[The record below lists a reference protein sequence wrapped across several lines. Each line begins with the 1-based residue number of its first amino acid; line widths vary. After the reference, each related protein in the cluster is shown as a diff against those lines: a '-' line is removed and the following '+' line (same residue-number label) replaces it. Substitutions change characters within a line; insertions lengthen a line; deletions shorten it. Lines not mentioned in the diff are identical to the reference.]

1 MSDTLYFN
9 YRTWTA
15 AELAA
20 LAEPLH
26 IRDDLDLRGYT
37 HPLPAGLT
45 SFGGYLYL
53 RDYAHPLPAAL
64 TSVGGDIYLRGYTHP
79 LPATLTSV
87 GGNLY
92 LRGYTHPLPA
102 GLAHRDT
109 RTVAR

>member
-1 MSDTLYFN
+1 MSDTLCFN
-9 YRTWTA
+9 DRTWTA

-45 SFGGYLYL
+45 S
-53 RDYAHPLPAAL
+53 
-64 TSVGGDIYLRGYTHP
+64 VGGDLDLRGY
-79 LPATLTSV
+79 A
-87 GGNLY
+87 
-92 LRGYTHPLPA
+92 HPLPA

>member
-1 MSDTLYFN
+1 MSDTIYFN
-9 YRTWTA
+9 DRTWTVD
-15 AELAA
+15 ELAA
-20 LAEPLH
+20 LAGPLH
-26 IRDDLDLRGYT
+26 IRGDLDLNGY
-37 HPLPAGLT
+37 A
-45 SFGGYLYL
+45 
-53 RDYAHPLPAAL
+53 
-64 TSVGGDIYLRGYTHP
+64 HP

>member
-1 MSDTLYFN
+1 MSDTIYFN
-9 YRTWTA
+9 DRTWTVD
-15 AELAA
+15 ELAA
-20 LAEPLH
+20 LAGPLH
-26 IRDDLDLRGYT
+26 IRGDLDLNG
-37 HPLPAGLT
+37 
-45 SFGGYLYL
+45 
-53 RDYAHPLPAAL
+53 YAHPLPATL
-64 TSVGGDIYLRGYTHP
+64 TSVGGFLDLLGYAHP